1 MLEFYVVEVKSE
13 EVVVFYVGEA
23 EVWLGVYVGY
33 CKGGYSGIA
42 AIKLEVL
49 VLSKRL
55 RGYIVG

>member
-1 MLEFYVVEVKSE
+1 MFKFYAVEVESE
-13 EVVVFYVGEA
+13 EVVVFFVYEA

-33 CKGGYSGIA
+33 SKGGYSGIA

-49 VLSKRL
+49 VLSKRI